1 MKRKQ
6 IIRGQAMVEYALLV
20 TMVAISMIVI
30 MGTVGDAAGTVWQA
44 VIDSFETN
52 PMFGVPT
59 SASSVTPDTTTPGTP
74 TTEPTSTATPGGPTI
89 TPTAT
94 LEFTLTPSLTYTEIP
109 TESPTATSTTIPATP
124 TQTATA
130 MKVAVKTSKVVRNE
144 KAIRTVITVNQT
156 VLITVTDTQ
165 SAVTKSETCYEGVN
179 CVIKF
184 DPLPGAGYVQI
195 RSDFGDNINLPYPP
209 ET

>member
-30 MGTVGDAAGTVWQA
+30 MGTVGNAAGTVWQA

-59 SASSVTPDTTTPGTP
+59 SVSSVTPDTTTPGTP
-74 TTEPTSTATPGGPTI
+74 TTEPTSTVTPGGPTI

-94 LEFTLTPSLTYTEIP
+94 LEFTLTPSLTFTEVPTEI
-109 TESPTATSTTIPATP
+109 PTATSTTVVDTPIPSATP
-124 TQTATA
+124 NQ
-130 MKVAVKTSKVVRNE
+130 KAVISARAERTD
-144 KAIRTVITVNQT
+144 KAIRVYISVNQT
-156 VLITVTDTQ
+156 ISLSVKDTQ
-165 SAVTKSETCYEGVN
+165 SNVSINAN
-179 CVIKF
+179 CTSICNLKF
-184 DPLPGAGYVQI
+184 DPLPGGGFIQI
-195 RSDFGDNINLPYPP
+195 TSPLGDDVILPYGPAY
-209 ET
+209 